1 MCLIVPI
8 VVSSWDKGW
17 TRHLCLLGE
26 CYLLPPCG
34 LSRIEQQ
41 GGWPCGLFLHNPRG
55 PWSPAST
62 SGLSQP
68 PAVHKSDL
76 IALFIPC
83 ILKAA
88 PMGLGRQSKRRPFI
102 FSKVLFFLTHTHTPP
117 PPPLAR
123 KEPCMQ
129 GVRRPVFWFQLHPLP
144 SVTLGKSLHFTGPPM
159 SSSII
164 QGSPSLSRLP
174 CRVTVKIIGRTDAAS
189 ARKNV

>member
-102 FSKVLFFLTHTHTPP
+102 FSKVLFLHIHTPHHH
-117 PPPLAR
+117 
-123 KEPCMQ
+123 
-129 GVRRPVFWFQLHPLP
+129 HPWP
-144 SVTLGKSLHFTGPPM
+144 ESNHVCRGSGDECFGFSSTLFL
-159 SSSII
+159 
-164 QGSPSLSRLP
+164 Q
-174 CRVTVKIIGRTDAAS
+174 
-189 ARKNV
+189 